1 MRTHE
6 PRNQENREI
15 QAAFGLP
22 IGVGVVMMI
31 LGVIALSFPLFF
43 TSVAVELLFGW
54 LFLFGGIVQLIYAFQ
69 SSSAGRVIFKLLG
82 SIITLIAGF
91 IMLTNPLAGV
101 LTLTLVLGISIFS
114 DGVLR
119 VIQAFQIKPLAGWGL
134 FLFNGILEI
143 ILGIFIWSQWPLDA
157 AWVLGLFVGLSIF
170 FNGLAVLMFSLA
182 VRDSLRV

>member
-1 MRTHE
+1 MRTQE

-119 VIQAFQIKPLAGWGL
+119 VIQAFQIKPLAGWGW